1 MKTIFD
7 TKTKLEIF
15 NRLDQLK
22 PDSKPIWGIMNV
34 NQNLLHMG
42 MLFEI
47 AMGKYKATPSIVPP
61 MPKWLL
67 RLILLYIPM
76 PKGKIKTLKEMNTIE
91 NHLDPK
97 DFEKERDSVKQLI
110 DEMIGSTT
118 LAREHSVGGKF
129 SRKDWGK
136 FTYKHT
142 DYHLKQFGV

>member
-7 TKTKLEIF
+7 TRIKEEIF
-15 NRLDQLK
+15 ARIDRLR
-22 PDSKPIWGIMNV
+22 PDSKPMWGSMNV
-34 NQNLLHMG
+34 NQNLRHMG

-47 AMGKYKATPSIVPP
+47 AMAKYKASPSFVPP

-67 RLILLYIPM
+67 RLILLYIKM
-76 PKGKIKTLKEMNTIE
+76 PKGKIKTLKEMNVIE
-91 NHLDPK
+91 NNIDPK
-97 DFEKERDSVKQLI
+97 DFDKERDSLKNLI
-110 DEMIGSTT
+110 DELTRSNTF
-118 LAREHSVGGKF
+118 APEHTIGGKF

>member
-1 MKTIFD
+1 MKTLFD
-7 TKTKLEIF
+7 SKTKLEIF
-15 NRLDQLK
+15 ARLDQLK
-22 PDSKPIWGIMNV
+22 PDSKPIWGSMNV

-47 AMGKYKATPSIVPP
+47 AMGKYKATPSFVPP

-67 RLILLYIPM
+67 RLILLYIQM
-76 PKGKIKTLKEMNTIE
+76 PKGKITTLKEMNTIE
-91 NHLDPK
+91 NHLNPK
-97 DFEKERDSVKQLI
+97 DFEMEKERVKQLI
-110 DEMIGSTT
+110 DQLTSSST